1 MKEDLFLDTKD
12 LIIRPTK
19 FEVILFVNV
28 MLEIGLFIVLII
40 RTLEGTINKIIVTKL
55 FLFIASLSI

>member
-28 MLEIGLFIVLII
+28 ILEIGLFIVLII
-40 RTLEGTINKIIVTKL
+40 RTLEETINKIIVIKL